1 MRRALAAVALVC
13 AGLSAAFAA
22 LAWQRA
28 QLPLT
33 DTDAH
38 FADGVVVH
46 GQAAL
51 VGALAA
57 GVLAVVA
64 ALAWVWRRR
73 IGRGGQRGVS

>member
-1 MRRALAAVALVC
+1 MRRTLAAVALVC
-13 AGLSAAFAA
+13 AALAAAFAV
-22 LAWQRA
+22 LAWHRA
-28 QLPLT
+28 HLPLT

-51 VGALAA
+51 AWALAA

-73 IGRGGQRGVS
+73 IGRGGR